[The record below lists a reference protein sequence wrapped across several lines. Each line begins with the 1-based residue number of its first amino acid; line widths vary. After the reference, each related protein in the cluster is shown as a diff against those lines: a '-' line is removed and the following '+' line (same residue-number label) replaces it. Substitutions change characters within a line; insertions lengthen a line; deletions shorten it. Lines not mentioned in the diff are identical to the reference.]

1 MTEKT
6 NTILALGNKEFN
18 RSIFELRDYFNF
30 RLEISDE
37 NLSEND
43 LKKYGGFIIQEER
56 LSETFIKKLIKD
68 EKMSKVIL
76 YYSKGIKSDEKV
88 EKLRLPVSVVQINN
102 TVSNNLIKR
111 KFKFNSSLKIHKYI
125 LDKNTRKFS
134 RLQNS
139 LILTEKEID
148 LIELLYLNNY
158 TKKKDILSSIW
169 KYSDD
174 ADTHTVETHIYRLRK
189 KIKETFND
197 ENFIKSEKKGY
208 TI

>member
-1 MTEKT
+1 M
-6 NTILALGNKEFN
+6 GNKEFN
-18 RSIFELRDYFNF
+18 RSIIELKDYFNF
-30 RLEISDE
+30 QLEIADE

-43 LKKYGGFIIQEER
+43 LKKYGGFIIHEER
-56 LSETFIKKLIKD
+56 LSETFVKELIKD
-68 EKMSKVIL
+68 EKISKLIL

-88 EKLRLPVSVVQINN
+88 EKLRLPVSVIQINN

-111 KFKFNSSLKIHKYI
+111 KFKFNSSLKIHEYI

-134 RLQNS
+134 RHHNS

-197 ENFIKSEKKGY
+197 DNFIKSEKKGY